1 MKDRLQKAQ
10 QYIDNAMKEV
20 QDEYW
25 ILESRADLEKQADFL
40 GKAWQQAGGLCFRPE
55 FLRKALGSNKIK
67 LDK

>member
-1 MKDRLQKAQ
+1 MKERLQKAQ

-40 GKAWQQAGGLCFRPE
+40 GKLGNKLADCASD
-55 FLRKALGSNKIK
+55 LRFYEKHWARTK
-67 LDK
+67 

>member
-40 GKAWQQAGGLCFRPE
+40 GK
-55 FLRKALGSNKIK
+55 LGNKLADCASDLSFYEK
-67 LDK
+67 HLARTK